1 MAGAPKAY
9 IDYVAN
15 QVLQENQVFPE
26 LGELILPDRGML
38 QIRFP
43 DQQLVVPAWCCI
55 WIPPFTSYV
64 ISSYQQTSSWYA
76 VQFDSSFC
84 KHPVFSRPA
93 IFNPGSA
100 LKEMIRYAM
109 KWKGKESD
117 PYAVAFLGCI
127 RQMLP
132 DEMAQPIPTALPFSD
147 DPQLKQAISRVLD
160 HLEEPV
166 SIEDLAKQL
175 HLSTRTLQRLFKDK
189 IQMSYSTYL
198 KTARII
204 KAIEL
209 LTQSRLQVNEIAYAV
224 GYESQQTFSNTF
236 EEMLGVRPGNFRK
249 ERAQKISLQ

>member
-1 MAGAPKAY
+1 MSRAPKAY

-15 QVLQENQVFPE
+15 RVMQENQVFPE

-38 QIRFP
+38 KIRFP

-64 ISSYQQTSSWYA
+64 ISSYEQASSWYA

-93 IFNPGSA
+93 IFSPGTA

-109 KWKGKESD
+109 KWKGKETD
-117 PYAVAFLGCI
+117 PYAINFLGCI

-132 DEMAQPIPTALPFSD
+132 DEMRQSIHTALPFTD
-147 DPQLKQAISRVLD
+147 EPHLRQAIGIVLD
-160 HLEEPV
+160 HLDEPPG
-166 SIEDLAKQL
+166 IEDLAKQL
-175 HLSTRTLQRLFKDK
+175 HLSARTLQRLFRDQL
-189 IQMSYSTYL
+189 QMSYSTYL
-198 KTARII
+198 KTARVI
-204 KAIEL
+204 KAVEL
-209 LTQSRLQVNEIAYAV
+209 LTHSQLQVNEIAFAV

-236 EEMLGVRPGNFRK
+236 EEMLGVRPGQFRK
-249 ERAQKISLQ
+249 DRNLKISLL